1 MIDPSHYDCAIEPEE
16 AATAER
22 RRQADSLQRL
32 RADAA
37 ELKRIREFAER
48 QSERMDAAGDP
59 PDGDDWNDLYAQ
71 VRA

>member
-1 MIDPSHYDCAIEPEE
+1 MIDPTHYDCHLEPEE

-22 RRQADSLQRL
+22 RQRADSLEQL

-37 ELKRIREFAER
+37 ELKRIREFARKQSMIMDRRER
-48 QSERMDAAGDP
+48 SP
-59 PDGDDWNDLYAQ
+59 TGDDWNDLYAQ